1 MGCFCCCCCC
11 CRKKIQ
17 NKDIPLSFS
26 IESLGNFKQ
35 IKVLGQGKFGKVYLV
50 ENQDTKQ
57 FYAMKRIKKSDLST
71 EKLIK
76 NVKTEKQI
84 LENVSHPF
92 IVKLYHCFQDN
103 NNIYFITDFIQGGQ
117 LFLFLKKNPQ
127 LKENQAKFYLSEIL
141 LGLEYL
147 HDKNYI
153 YRDLKPENI
162 LIDKDGHIKLT
173 DFGLS
178 KTLEEN
184 DLTYTICGTLSYEA
198 PEIRLKKGYNKM
210 CDWWSFGIIMFEM
223 LAGYKPF
230 NIQNN
235 SDINVYKEIQWCDDI
250 KKDAKDLI
258 SKLLVVEPEKRIGCN
273 NINDIKNHSFFKS
286 ISFEKI
292 YNKKEIPPF
301 IPNIE
306 GELDLKYF
314 NSQYTDMELQTFPAQ
329 KIMDTNFN
337 LDKEFEGFDF
347 PGNDF

>member
-1 MGCFCCCCCC
+1 
-11 CRKKIQ
+11 
-17 NKDIPLSFS
+17 
-26 IESLGNFKQ
+26 
-35 IKVLGQGKFGKVYLV
+35 
-50 ENQDTKQ
+50 
-57 FYAMKRIKKSDLST
+57 
-71 EKLIK
+71 
-76 NVKTEKQI
+76 
-84 LENVSHPF
+84 
-92 IVKLYHCFQDN
+92 
-103 NNIYFITDFIQGGQ
+103 
-117 LFLFLKKNPQ
+117 
-127 LKENQAKFYLSEIL
+127 
-141 LGLEYL
+141 
-147 HDKNYI
+147 
-153 YRDLKPENI
+153 
-162 LIDKDGHIKLT
+162 
-173 DFGLS
+173 
-178 KTLEEN
+178 
-184 DLTYTICGTLSYEA
+184 
-198 PEIRLKKGYNKM
+198 
-210 CDWWSFGIIMFEM
+210 MFEM

-273 NINDIKNHSFFKS
+273 NINEIKNHSFFKS
-286 ISFEKI
+286 VSFEKI